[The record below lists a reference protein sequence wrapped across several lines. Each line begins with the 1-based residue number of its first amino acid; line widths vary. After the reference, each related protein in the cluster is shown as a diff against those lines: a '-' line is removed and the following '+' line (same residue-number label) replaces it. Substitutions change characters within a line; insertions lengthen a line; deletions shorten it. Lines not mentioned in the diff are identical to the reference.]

1 MPIVVF
7 PAASKILAPIVIV
20 EVLTRP
26 GVLSNVAA
34 IAVATLV
41 PELASAINISIRSPM
56 SVISSAGLTPS
67 FAVNCI

>member
-26 GVLSNVAA
+26 GVLSNEAS

-41 PELASAINISIRSPM
+41 PELASAINISIRSPI
-56 SVISSAGLTPS
+56 SVISIAGLTPS

>member
-20 EVLTRP
+20 EVLIRP
-26 GVLSNVAA
+26 GVLSNEAS

-41 PELASAINISIRSPM
+41 PELASAINISIRSPI
-56 SVISSAGLTPS
+56 SVISIAGLTPS